1 MTRLR
6 QLLLISL
13 LLILGACCTA
23 PPSQTATPTPI
34 SAPTS
39 IPTPIPTVPPTSTPT
54 PVPTVAPTALEVL
67 MTEPPPRPFPYT
79 VVNPTTP
86 RRVPNATRSFRVIDG
101 ITGERRGISARLRV
115 QTESIAMWVQDGVW
129 HDVRQLEEAA
139 TFLETQVYPTTQKVF
154 GTEWTPGVDNDPH
167 IHILH
172 ATGLGDGIQGYT
184 STVDEFPCT
193 LFPFSNEAEM
203 ITVHIG
209 YVEVASPT
217 YYELISRELQ
227 RLIQWYHDPNEERW
241 LKEGLGE
248 LSIAR
253 NGGDPSGQVQA
264 YLAQPDTSLANWT
277 DEEIDAHLGAA
288 YLFTAYYHHRFGNPG
303 TKALVAESLNGTS
316 GINAAL
322 AKLDTGVD
330 FEALFADWLVANYV
344 SGTPGSAARHNY
356 AAASQ
361 AHAAL
366 TVVHESYPAAVDQ
379 SVHQYGADYIVLRS
393 DQDLH
398 VQFSGETATPLL
410 GLAPHSGRGFW
421 WSHRADESLTT
432 LTRSFDLSGVEQA
445 TLTYWTWYDIEDGY
459 DYATVEVSIDG
470 GEQWQVVQTPSGT
483 DVDPHG
489 NNPGWAYTGQSD
501 GWVQEAVD
509 LSPYAGKQVLVRF
522 AYLTDEAVTET
533 GFLLDDIAIPQIDYT
548 DDAET
553 DGGWEAAGFIRTN
566 DFVPQRY
573 MVLLI
578 KVGET
583 IAVERLPV
591 GEDQTAEWTVP
602 LSTEQWREAVLVVS
616 GLAPLTTH
624 PAPYQMTI
632 EE

>member
-1 MTRLR
+1 M
-6 QLLLISL
+6 
-13 LLILGACCTA
+13 
-23 PPSQTATPTPI
+23 
-34 SAPTS
+34 
-39 IPTPIPTVPPTSTPT
+39 
-54 PVPTVAPTALEVL
+54 
-67 MTEPPPRPFPYT
+67 
-79 VVNPTTP
+79 
-86 RRVPNATRSFRVIDG
+86 
-101 ITGERRGISARLRV
+101 
-115 QTESIAMWVQDGVW
+115 
-129 HDVRQLEEAA
+129 
-139 TFLETQVYPTTQKVF
+139 
-154 GTEWTPGVDNDPH
+154 
-167 IHILH
+167 
-172 ATGLGDGIQGYT
+172 QGYT
-184 STVDEFPCT
+184 STVDEFPGT

-203 ITVHIG
+203 ITVHIDS
-209 YVEVASPT
+209 VEVASPA
-217 YYELISRELQ
+217 YYGLISRELQ

-248 LSIAR
+248 LSVAR
-253 NGGDPSGQVQA
+253 NGGEPSGQVQA
-264 YLAQPDTSLANWT
+264 YLAQPDTSLVNWT
-277 DEEIDAHLGAA
+277 GEEIDAHLGAA
-288 YLFTAYYHHRFGNPG
+288 YLFAAYYHHRFGNRG
-303 TKALVAESLNGTS
+303 TKALVAEPLNGTS

-322 AKLDTGVD
+322 TKLDTGVD

-344 SGTPGSAARHNY
+344 CGTPGSAARHNY
-356 AAASQ
+356 AAPGQ

-379 SVHQYGADYIVLRS
+379 SAHQYGADYILLRS
-393 DQDLH
+393 DRDLH

-410 GLAPHSGRGFW
+410 GLAPHGGRGFW

-432 LTRSFDLSGVEQA
+432 LTRSFDLSGVERA
-445 TLTYWTWYDIEDGY
+445 TLTYWTWYDIEEGY

-470 GEQWQVVQTPSGT
+470 GEQWQVVQTSSGT

-501 GWVQEAVD
+501 GWVQEAAD

-548 DDAET
+548 GDAET

-566 DFVPQRY
+566 DLVPQRY

-578 KVGET
+578 GVGET
-583 IAVERLPV
+583 IAVERLSV

-616 GLAPLTTH
+616 GLAPLTVH